1 MKKKLFYRAK
11 GMLILLEVFGS
22 RIGKI
27 DFQKYLFL
35 WTREQD
41 EPIYDF
47 VPYKYGCFS
56 FQSYRDMEKLQELGY
71 VDETPQSWI
80 LKKKISKDLIKE
92 EDWKSLN
99 EIKKQYKLIKG
110 RKLLKLIYSNY
121 PYYAIN
127 SHVSQEILTAKEMRA
142 VTSQKS
148 NEKSKTLFT
157 IGYEGHSIE
166 AYMNL
171 LIKQNIKIL
180 CDVRKNP
187 LSRKYGFSKNQLKN
201 ICNNLNIEYMN
212 IPSLGIESQLRWN
225 LKSMKEYEELF
236 KSYKK
241 NTLRYEKDSLD
252 IIINLLNKKKRVAI
266 TCFEKEPEMCH
277 RNCVAD
283 AIYKKAEKKIKI
295 ANL

>member
-11 GMLILLEVFGS
+11 GMLVLLEAFGS

-56 FQSYRDMEKLQELGY
+56 FQSCRDMEKLQEL
-71 VDETPQSWI
+71 
-80 LKKKISKDLIKE
+80 
-92 EDWKSLN
+92 
-99 EIKKQYKLIKG
+99 
-110 RKLLKLIYSNY
+110 
-121 PYYAIN
+121 
-127 SHVSQEILTAKEMRA
+127 
-142 VTSQKS
+142 
-148 NEKSKTLFT
+148 
-157 IGYEGHSIE
+157 GYEGHSIE

-171 LIKQNIKIL
+171 LIKQNMKVL

-201 ICNNLNIEYMN
+201 ICNNLNIEYIN
-212 IPSLGIESQLRWN
+212 IPSLGIKSQLRWN
-225 LKSMKEYEELF
+225 LKSMKEYEKLF
-236 KSYKK
+236 KNYKK
-241 NTLRYEKDSLD
+241 NTLRHEGDSLRF
-252 IIINLLNKKKRVAI
+252 IIDLLNKKKRIAL

-283 AIYKKAEKKIKI
+283 AIYKKTEKKIKI
-295 ANL
+295 INL